1 MKIIALKPCNFGG
14 HKFLIGDEIPEE
26 LVQNPN
32 EQKKRGVV
40 AISQDGESI
49 PMGQVTARVSE
60 MKSPVVIH
68 SDDGDLTVEVTQDE
82 MSVFFEILQIPV
94 SKTEDKQ
101 KVSALIQSVES
112 LDLLIMID
120 ALDGRKFVKEES
132 EKRADSLTPD
142 DKEKDSGTPETNG
155 DDADENDQEVTPD
168 DEQGGDE

>member
-14 HKFLIGDEIPEE
+14 NKFFIGDEIPEE

-32 EQKKRGVV
+32 EQKKRGVI

-49 PMGQVTARVSE
+49 PMAKVTANVSE
-60 MKSPVVIH
+60 MKIPVVIH
-68 SDDGDLTVEVTQDE
+68 SEKGDLTIEVTQE
-82 MSVFFEILQIPV
+82 ELNVFFNVLQIPV

-101 KVSALIQSVES
+101 KVSVLIQSIES
-112 LDLLIMID
+112 LDLLIMLD

-132 EKRADSLTPD
+132 EKRADAITPD
-142 DKEKDSGTPETNG
+142 KEDSGTPEPNG
-155 DDADENDQEVTPD
+155 DDADEKEPEGTPD

>member
-14 HKFLIGDEIPEE
+14 NKFFIGDEIPEE

-32 EQKKRGVV
+32 EQKKRGVI

-49 PMGQVTARVSE
+49 PMAKVTANVSE
-60 MKSPVVIH
+60 MKIPVVIH
-68 SDDGDLTVEVTQDE
+68 SEKGDLTIEVTQE
-82 MSVFFEILQIPV
+82 ELNVFFDVLQIPV

-101 KVSALIQSVES
+101 KVSVLIQSIES
-112 LDLLIMID
+112 LDLLIMLD

-132 EKRADSLTPD
+132 EKRADAITPD
-142 DKEKDSGTPETNG
+142 KEDSGTPEPNG
-155 DDADENDQEVTPD
+155 DDADEKEPEGTPD

>member
-32 EQKKRGVV
+32 EQKKRGVI
-40 AISQDGESI
+40 AISQDGEGI
-49 PMGQVTARVSE
+49 PMAKVTANVSE
-60 MKSPVVIH
+60 MKIPVVIH
-68 SDDGDLTVEVTQDE
+68 SEKGDLTIEVTQE
-82 MSVFFEILQIPV
+82 ELNVFFDVLQIPV

-101 KVSALIQSVES
+101 KVSVLIQSIES
-112 LDLLIMID
+112 LDLLIMLD

-132 EKRADSLTPD
+132 EKRADAITPD
-142 DKEKDSGTPETNG
+142 KEDSGTPEPNG
-155 DDADENDQEVTPD
+155 DDADEKEPEGTPD

>member
-14 HKFLIGDEIPEE
+14 NKFFIGDEIPEE

-32 EQKKRGVV
+32 EQKKRGVI

-49 PMGQVTARVSE
+49 PMAKVTANVSE
-60 MKSPVVIH
+60 MKIPVVIH
-68 SDDGDLTVEVTQDE
+68 SEKGDLTIEVTQE
-82 MSVFFEILQIPV
+82 ELNVFFSVLQIPV

-101 KVSALIQSVES
+101 KVSVLIQSIES
-112 LDLLIMID
+112 LDLLIMLD

-132 EKRADSLTPD
+132 EKRADAITPD
-142 DKEKDSGTPETNG
+142 KEDSGTPEPNG
-155 DDADENDQEVTPD
+155 DDADEKEPEGTPD

>member
-14 HKFLIGDEIPEE
+14 NKFLIGDEIPEE

-32 EQKKRGVV
+32 EQKKRGVI

-49 PMGQVTARVSE
+49 PMAKVTANVSE
-60 MKSPVVIH
+60 MKIPVVIH
-68 SDDGDLTVEVTQDE
+68 SEKGDLTIEVTQE
-82 MSVFFEILQIPV
+82 ELNVFFDVLQIPV

-101 KVSALIQSVES
+101 KVSVLIQSIES
-112 LDLLIMID
+112 LDLLIMLD

-132 EKRADSLTPD
+132 EKRADAITPD
-142 DKEKDSGTPETNG
+142 KEDSGTPEPNV
-155 DDADENDQEVTPD
+155 DDADEKEPEGTPD